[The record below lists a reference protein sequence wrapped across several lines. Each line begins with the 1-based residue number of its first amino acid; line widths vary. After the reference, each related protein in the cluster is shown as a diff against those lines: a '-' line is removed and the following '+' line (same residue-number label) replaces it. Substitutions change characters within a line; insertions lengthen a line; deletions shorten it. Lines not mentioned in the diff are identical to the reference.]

1 MNAGYIVADDMLLER
16 REKNLLNFQLFKHY
30 LIEINNRKKCLLDNK
45 SINVLRWLGRL
56 LHARRN

>member
-30 LIEINNRKKCLLDNK
+30 LIEINNR
-45 SINVLRWLGRL
+45 
-56 LHARRN
+56 